1 MTTSI
6 DTTAHP
12 GQAPTGGPVAPSR
25 IHPRSHRGPK
35 ATGSVQVQYDSLE
48 RQHATARLGMWVFL
62 ASESL
67 LFAGLFALYAA
78 YRFVYPVQFHA
89 ASAHANLVIG
99 TVNTY
104 LLLTSSLTMALA
116 IHATRRSHRRRTV
129 ALLTATIALGLTFDV
144 LKGIEYAGHLAEGL
158 APGGYYAFGA
168 LPARGVVL
176 YVTLYYLL
184 TGLHALHVTGGLCV
198 LGWLAVR
205 AQRGDFTPRS
215 HIALELGG
223 LYWHLVDLVWIF
235 LWPLLYLI
243 R

>member
-1 MTTSI
+1 MTEL
-6 DTTAHP
+6 TAHP
-12 GQAPTGGPVAPSR
+12 PRPTDRV
-25 IHPRSHRGPK
+25 H
-35 ATGSVQVQYDSLE
+35 VQYESLE
-48 RQHATARLGMWVFL
+48 RQHTTARLGMWVFL
-62 ASESL
+62 GSESL

-78 YRFVYPVQFHA
+78 YRFTYPVEFHA

-104 LLLTSSLTMALA
+104 ILLTSSLTVALA
-116 IHATRRSHRRRTV
+116 IHATRCGQRRRTV
-129 ALLTATIALGLTFDV
+129 ALLGATIALGLAFDV
-144 LKGIEYAGHLAEGL
+144 LKVIEYAGHLAEGI
-158 APGGYYAFGA
+158 APGGYYAFGG
-168 LPARGVVL
+168 LPAHGVVL

-184 TGLHALHVTGGLCV
+184 TGLHALHVTGGVVV
-198 LGWLAVR
+198 LIWLARR

>member
-1 MTTSI
+1 MTAAA
-6 DTTAHP
+6 DTA
-12 GQAPTGGPVAPSR
+12 AIAGPV
-25 IHPRSHRGPK
+25 HF
-35 ATGSVQVQYDSLE
+35 QYDSLE

-62 ASESL
+62 GSESL
-67 LFAGLFALYAA
+67 LFAGLLALYAA
-78 YRFVYPVQFHA
+78 YRFAYPAEFHA

-104 LLLTSSLTMALA
+104 VLLTSSLTVALA
-116 IHATRRSHRRRTV
+116 IHATRRGQRRQTV
-129 ALLTATIALGLTFDV
+129 ALLIATIALGLVFDV
-144 LKGIEYAGHLAEGL
+144 LKAVEYAGHLREGL
-158 APGGYYAFGA
+158 APGGYYAFDE

-184 TGLHALHVTGGLCV
+184 TGLHALHVTGGICALI
-198 LGWLAVR
+198 WLAVR
-205 AQRGDFTPRS
+205 AQRGAFTPHS
-215 HIALELGG
+215 HVALELGG

>member
-1 MTTSI
+1 MTTV
-6 DTTAHP
+6 H
-12 GQAPTGGPVAPSR
+12 
-25 IHPRSHRGPK
+25 
-35 ATGSVQVQYDSLE
+35 VQYESLE
-48 RQHATARLGMWVFL
+48 RQHTTARLGMWVFL

-78 YRFVYPVQFHA
+78 YRFAYPVEFHL

-104 LLLTSSLTMALA
+104 ILLTSSLTMALA
-116 IHATRRSHRRRTV
+116 IHAARTGRRRRTV
-129 ALLTATIALGLTFDV
+129 ALLGATIALGLAFDV
-144 LKGIEYAGHLAEGL
+144 LKVIEYAGHLAEGI
-158 APGGYYAFGA
+158 APGIYYAFGE
-168 LPARGVVL
+168 LPAHGVVL

-184 TGLHALHVTGGLCV
+184 TGLHALHVTGGICV
-198 LGWLAVR
+198 LVWLAIR
-205 AQRGDFTPRS
+205 ARRGAFTPQS